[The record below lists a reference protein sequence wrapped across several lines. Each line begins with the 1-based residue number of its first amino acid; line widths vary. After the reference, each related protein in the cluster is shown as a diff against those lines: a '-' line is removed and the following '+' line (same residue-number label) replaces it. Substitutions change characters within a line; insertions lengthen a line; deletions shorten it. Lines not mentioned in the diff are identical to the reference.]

1 MFNIL
6 KINKNLC
13 KIPSNLHPLV
23 TNQITNMNKLQ
34 LKSSLGIIFVTLL
47 LVFSIK
53 SVDPIYSNLFSS
65 VSIINTQYGFIYCKS
80 TKQKFTIYQH
90 YQTQ

>member
-65 VSIINTQYGFIYCKS
+65 VSIIIAAFTDHNFVTRYQNKS
-80 TKQKFTIYQH
+80 TH
-90 YQTQ
+90 E

>member
-1 MFNIL
+1 MLNTL

-65 VSIINTQYGFIYCKS
+65 VSIIMAAFTAHTFLTRNQNKS
-80 TKQKFTIYQH
+80 TH
-90 YQTQ
+90 E

>member
-1 MFNIL
+1 MLNIL

-13 KIPSNLHPLV
+13 KIHANLHPLV
-23 TNQITNMNKLQ
+23 TSQITNMNKLQ
-34 LKSSLGIIFVTLL
+34 LKSSLGIIFVILL

-65 VSIINTQYGFIYCKS
+65 VSIIMAAFTAHIFLNRNQNKS
-80 TKQKFTIYQH
+80 TH
-90 YQTQ
+90 E

>member
-1 MFNIL
+1 MLNIL

-65 VSIINTQYGFIYCKS
+65 VSIIMAAFTAHTFLTRNQNKS
-80 TKQKFTIYQH
+80 TH
-90 YQTQ
+90 E